1 MNIKIPKKRAMEI
14 MKEEIEKFLQENKNV
29 DRELLESYVSKTTGE
44 KK

>member
-14 MKEEIEKFLQENKNV
+14 MNEEIEKFLKENKHV
-29 DRELLESYVSKTTGE
+29 DAKLLEEFLKKGE

>member
-14 MKEEIEKFLQENKNV
+14 MKEENEKFLQENKNV
-29 DRELLESYVSKTTGE
+29 DRKLLESYISKTTGE